1 VPPLQGSLP
10 LGDSTPGSRCPDPPL
25 PLRVRISVHPG
36 LFSRRAYGART
47 FITAGAFSSGQLT
60 VVSSALYSCSQAK
73 KVSDIRRVLARTKK
87 RADSPSTP
95 VLHRKIWGLQPRSW
109 EEGLSRVPRNRW

>member
-1 VPPLQGSLP
+1 MPPLQGSLP

-47 FITAGAFSSGQLT
+47 FITTGVFSSGQLT
-60 VVSSALYSCSQAK
+60 VIFSSLYSCSQAK
-73 KVSDIRRVLARTKK
+73 KVSDIGPAARCDGY
-87 RADSPSTP
+87 R
-95 VLHRKIWGLQPRSW
+95 
-109 EEGLSRVPRNRW
+109 